1 MCAGGRFQYV
11 VRSGAA
17 SDANEAK
24 EFDEFDEDTITFG
37 GVEEHNDV
45 LTYILDQD
53 VLLDV
58 FRKARKYPGQVRSL
72 RWYVRLALY
81 CKRVAAAV
89 ADKQAVED
97 ERNGVLETVLSYNHM
112 TFGGAGYGKT
122 WTVIGGVAAVFKA
135 FGRSSSVRCVMIG
148 TLDSR
153 TTF

>member
-58 FRKARKYPGQVRSL
+58 FGHAAFSSSRYDQRGRSL
-72 RWYVRLALY
+72 GTILHRDVLTILPGNIDAL
-81 CKRVAAAV
+81 VV
-89 ADKQAVED
+89 
-97 ERNGVLETVLSYNHM
+97 
-112 TFGGAGYGKT
+112 
-122 WTVIGGVAAVFKA
+122 
-135 FGRSSSVRCVMIG
+135 
-148 TLDSR
+148 
-153 TTF
+153 